1 VVLGFV
7 YENRQKV
14 ICNKVNISISDEDMN
29 KFLGK
34 EDIFKVLDKYK
45 LKMIGMPIDSI
56 NTFLAEELIN
66 KSRAVR
72 TTSAYI
78 TIDGK
83 LNIEVEQRR
92 PILRVT
98 NQKLQNYYLDETG
111 QLLPMLKQYASYTLI
126 ANGYISEPF
135 DVTVER
141 NIFPSRKDT
150 IIMPNI
156 IYDLYRVS
164 KFISNDDFWRS
175 QIVQLYVNNNREIEL
190 VPRVGSQ
197 TIIFGQSDDLDNKFR
212 KLKAMYRAFNEI
224 GWNQYKTINLKFKDQ
239 VICTK
244 R

>member
-1 VVLGFV
+1 
-7 YENRQKV
+7 
-14 ICNKVNISISDEDMN
+14 
-29 KFLGK
+29 
-34 EDIFKVLDKYK
+34 
-45 LKMIGMPIDSI
+45 
-56 NTFLAEELIN
+56 
-66 KSRAVR
+66 
-72 TTSAYI
+72 
-78 TIDGK
+78 
-83 LNIEVEQRR
+83 
-92 PILRVT
+92 
-98 NQKLQNYYLDETG
+98 
-111 QLLPMLKQYASYTLI
+111 MLKQYASYTLI